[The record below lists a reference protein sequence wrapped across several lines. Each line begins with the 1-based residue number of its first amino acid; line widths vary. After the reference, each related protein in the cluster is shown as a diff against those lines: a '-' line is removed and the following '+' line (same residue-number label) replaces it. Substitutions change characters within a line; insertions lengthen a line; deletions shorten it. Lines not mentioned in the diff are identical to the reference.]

1 MSAATGTV
9 SKLFSSSSLPFSFP
23 FPLSPKK
30 SSLSLL
36 SSQNPPISFLSSLSF
51 PKLTPLKSSANT
63 TQHFEEEEVEEEE
76 EEEEDIVSETEID
89 EYESDIDIE
98 DLEKEAK
105 FAVKEL
111 STSLSRQL
119 TIGAAFP
126 SFLPSMSLS
135 LQFSNKYHIL
145 IL

>member
-76 EEEEDIVSETEID
+76 EDIVSETEID

-135 LQFSNKYHIL
+135 L
-145 IL
+145 

>member
-1 MSAATGTV
+1 MAAATGTV
-9 SKLFSSSSLPFSFP
+9 SKLFSSSSSSFPFSVP

-30 SSLSLL
+30 TSLSLL
-36 SSQNPPISFLSSLSF
+36 SSHNPPISFLSSLSF

-76 EEEEDIVSETEID
+76 EEDIVSETEID
-89 EYESDIDIE
+89 EYESEIDIE

-126 SFLPSMSLS
+126 SFLPS
-135 LQFSNKYHIL
+135 FHEFIFIIL
-145 IL
+145 

>member
-1 MSAATGTV
+1 MLAATGTV

-30 SSLSLL
+30 TSLSLL

>member
-1 MSAATGTV
+1 MLAATGTV

-30 SSLSLL
+30 TSLSLL

-63 TQHFEEEEVEEEE
+63 TQHFEEEEVE

-126 SFLPSMSLS
+126 SFLPSMSIS

>member
-1 MSAATGTV
+1 MLAATGTV

-30 SSLSLL
+30 TSLSLL

-63 TQHFEEEEVEEEE
+63 TQHFEEEEVE

>member
-76 EEEEDIVSETEID
+76 EEEDIVSETEID

>member
-1 MSAATGTV
+1 MLAATGTV

-30 SSLSLL
+30 TSLSLL

-126 SFLPSMSLS
+126 SFLPSMSIS

>member
-135 LQFSNKYHIL
+135 L
-145 IL
+145 

>member
-1 MSAATGTV
+1 MLAATGTV

-30 SSLSLL
+30 TSLSLL

-119 TIGAAFP
+119 TIGAAFL
-126 SFLPSMSLS
+126 SLLPSMSLS

>member
-1 MSAATGTV
+1 MLAATGTV

-30 SSLSLL
+30 TSLSLL

-63 TQHFEEEEVEEEE
+63 TQHFEDEEVEEEE

>member
-1 MSAATGTV
+1 MLAATGTV

-30 SSLSLL
+30 TSLSLL

-126 SFLPSMSLS
+126 SLLPSMSLS

>member
-1 MSAATGTV
+1 MLAATGTV

-30 SSLSLL
+30 TSLSLL

-63 TQHFEEEEVEEEE
+63 TQHFEEEEVEE

>member
-1 MSAATGTV
+1 MSSATGTV

-30 SSLSLL
+30 TSLSLL

-63 TQHFEEEEVEEEE
+63 TQHFEEEEVE

>member
-76 EEEEDIVSETEID
+76 EEEDIVSETEID

-135 LQFSNKYHIL
+135 L
-145 IL
+145 

>member
-1 MSAATGTV
+1 MSSATGTV

-30 SSLSLL
+30 TSLSLL

-63 TQHFEEEEVEEEE
+63 TQHFEDEEVEEEE

-126 SFLPSMSLS
+126 SFLPSMSSS